1 MNRLFPILITLF
13 LTVPLLHCTSPEV
26 DQQPAGKDM
35 PTQES
40 WDSDIYFTQLG
51 TLNAVV
57 HAGHIMQFGSEER
70 TILHQKVKADFYKN
84 NAHTSTLFADSAVIW
99 QQDQME
105 AFGNVKVESDS
116 GVTLY
121 TPQLAYDQK
130 TAKITS
136 DSLVTITTDVDTLH
150 GQGFVS
156 KPDLSDWVIR
166 EPRGVTWRE
175 LQNKDQK

>member
-1 MNRLFPILITLF
+1 MNRILPILIALF
-13 LTVPLLHCTSPEV
+13 LAVPLLHCTGPDME
-26 DQQPAGKDM
+26 QQQETKEM

-70 TILHQKVKADFYKN
+70 TILHQMVKADFYEN
-84 NAHTSTLFADSAVIW
+84 NAHTSTLFADSAVIF

-105 AFGNVKVESDS
+105 AFGHVKVESDS

-156 KPDLSDWVIR
+156 NPDLSDWVIR
-166 EPRGVTWRE
+166 KPRGVTWRE
-175 LQNKDQK
+175 LNEEDQE